1 MQTMTTGQFVIL
13 EVVPDEN
20 NQTSEKSPYKISF
33 PSDMRIGTYQR
44 RYERGTDGNIY
55 ELSIGT
61 L

>member
-20 NQTSEKSPYKISF
+20 NQTSEKSPYKICY
-33 PSDMRIGTYQR
+33 PSGMPIRTYQK
-44 RYERGTDGNIY
+44 RYEYGTDGNVY